1 MTFIITII
9 IFSLFSFGAG
19 FIAGVKNAES
29 SKVKP
34 FKGN

>member
-1 MTFIITII
+1 MATVLTII
-9 IFSLFSFGAG
+9 VFSLFAFGIG
-19 FIAGVKNAES
+19 FISGVKNAES